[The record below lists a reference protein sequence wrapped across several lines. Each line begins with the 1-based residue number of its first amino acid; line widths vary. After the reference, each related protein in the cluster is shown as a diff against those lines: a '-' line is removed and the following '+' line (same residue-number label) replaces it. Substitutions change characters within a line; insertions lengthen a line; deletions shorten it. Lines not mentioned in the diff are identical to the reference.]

1 MQKGKI
7 IFRHAWTQKD
17 FNPQSLLKFLML
29 QFSKISN
36 KAQILQSI
44 KSVQSLSRVQIFVTQ
59 WTAARQ
65 ASLSI
70 INSWSLLKLMS
81 IESVMTSNPLIL
93 CCPLLLPSSI
103 FPSNRVFYNES
114 ALCIRWPKYWSFS
127 FSISPSNEYSGL
139 ISFRID

>member
-44 KSVQSLSRVQIFVTQ
+44 KSVQSLSRVQFFVTQ

-93 CCPLLLPSSI
+93 CCPLLLRLQSFPATGSFTVSQLFASGGQSI
-103 FPSNRVFYNES
+103 GVS
-114 ALCIRWPKYWSFS
+114 ASASVLPMNIQ
-127 FSISPSNEYSGL
+127 
-139 ISFRID
+139 D